1 MDTFLVVMATLF
13 LGVVTLVSV
22 INAEAINKHWN
33 LAMGAYADLAYFF
46 QEIWWTSIRPE
57 IRALM
62 GKKNPVWEPP
72 TALGYYFGDIVK
84 LDDSDKWYM
93 VLSSGVWM
101 ISVSSPLLV
110 HECDDTLK
118 VVQAKGWKY
127 VYNNEKVVEH
137 VPADAVEAFLDR
149 MIEEKIYG

>member
-33 LAMGAYADLAYFF
+33 LAMEAYADLAYSF
-46 QEIWWTSIRPE
+46 QEFWWTSIRPE
-57 IRALM
+57 IRGLM

-84 LDDSDKWYM
+84 LDDSEKWYM
-93 VLSSGVWM
+93 VFSSGIWM

-110 HECDDTLK
+110 LECDDELK
-118 VVQAKGWKY
+118 VVQSKDWRK
-127 VYNNEKVVEH
+127 VFDDEKVVEH
-137 VPADAVEAFLDR
+137 IPADAVEALLDQ
-149 MIEEKIYG
+149 IIKKKIYS